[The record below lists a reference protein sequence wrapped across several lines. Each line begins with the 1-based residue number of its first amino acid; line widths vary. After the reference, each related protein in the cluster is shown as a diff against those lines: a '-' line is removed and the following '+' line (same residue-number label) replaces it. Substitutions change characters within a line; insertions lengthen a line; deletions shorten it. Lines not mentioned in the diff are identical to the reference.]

1 MDLNMFNVDKKNTA
15 EVLMQQTFWIG
26 EDANVEV
33 VVNLYESNGE
43 WKMTSWLNG
52 NEELNTIDFD
62 YSESTTNEEIL
73 SAMEKL
79 VNDNEE
85 YILDLASWD
94 GN

>member
-1 MDLNMFNVDKKNTA
+1 MDLNMFNVNKKNTA

-43 WKMTSWLNG
+43 WKITSWLNG
-52 NEELNTIDFD
+52 SEKLNTIDFD

>member
-1 MDLNMFNVDKKNTA
+1 MDLNMFNVDKKNVA
-15 EVLMQQTFWIG
+15 EVLTQQTFWIG
-26 EDANVEV
+26 EDADVEV
-33 VVNLYESNGE
+33 VVNLYENDGE
-43 WKMTSWLNG
+43 WKMTSWLRG
-52 NEELNTIDFD
+52 SEELNTIDFD
-62 YSESTTNEEIL
+62 YTESTTNDEIL

>member
-43 WKMTSWLNG
+43 W
-52 NEELNTIDFD
+52 
-62 YSESTTNEEIL
+62 
-73 SAMEKL
+73 
-79 VNDNEE
+79 
-85 YILDLASWD
+85 
-94 GN
+94 